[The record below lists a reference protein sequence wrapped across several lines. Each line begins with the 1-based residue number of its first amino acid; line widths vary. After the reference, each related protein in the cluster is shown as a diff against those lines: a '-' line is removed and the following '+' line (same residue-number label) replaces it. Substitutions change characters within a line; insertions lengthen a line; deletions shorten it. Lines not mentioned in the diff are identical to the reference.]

1 MSFRKHTAQQQAHIN
16 TFRFITGF
24 LCMVIVVLAYC
35 VWEARKDLWVHIPPD
50 LRSGSTRLW
59 WDIPPESVYAFG
71 LYIFQQVQRWP
82 KDGEV
87 DYKGN
92 LFRYAAYL
100 TPSCKVFLEKDFEF
114 RRNAG
119 ELRGR
124 ERTTSEIP
132 GRGIGESNG
141 RVIQHSIN
149 DWTVNL
155 DMDSTEY
162 YAGEKIKR
170 ALARYPLHVIRA
182 DVDPET
188 NPFGLQW
195 DCYSDTP
202 QRIELE
208 EPVAPTKRE
217 GGL

>member
-1 MSFRKHTAQQQAHIN
+1 MSSSTETCELA
-16 TFRFITGF
+16 F
-24 LCMVIVVLAYC
+24 L
-35 VWEARKDLWVHIPPD
+35 
-50 LRSGSTRLW
+50 
-59 WDIPPESVYAFG
+59 
-71 LYIFQQVQRWP
+71 
-82 KDGEV
+82 
-87 DYKGN
+87 
-92 LFRYAAYL
+92 
-100 TPSCKVFLEKDFEF
+100 
-114 RRNAG
+114 
-119 ELRGR
+119 
-124 ERTTSEIP
+124 
-132 GRGIGESNG
+132 GICRAS
-141 RVIQHSIN
+141 
-149 DWTVNL
+149 VNL

>member
-1 MSFRKHTAQQQAHIN
+1 
-16 TFRFITGF
+16 
-24 LCMVIVVLAYC
+24 
-35 VWEARKDLWVHIPPD
+35 
-50 LRSGSTRLW
+50 
-59 WDIPPESVYAFG
+59 
-71 LYIFQQVQRWP
+71 
-82 KDGEV
+82 
-87 DYKGN
+87 
-92 LFRYAAYL
+92 
-100 TPSCKVFLEKDFEF
+100 
-114 RRNAG
+114 
-119 ELRGR
+119 
-124 ERTTSEIP
+124 
-132 GRGIGESNG
+132 
-141 RVIQHSIN
+141 
-149 DWTVNL
+149 VNL

>member
-1 MSFRKHTAQQQAHIN
+1 
-16 TFRFITGF
+16 
-24 LCMVIVVLAYC
+24 
-35 VWEARKDLWVHIPPD
+35 
-50 LRSGSTRLW
+50 
-59 WDIPPESVYAFG
+59 
-71 LYIFQQVQRWP
+71 
-82 KDGEV
+82 
-87 DYKGN
+87 
-92 LFRYAAYL
+92 
-100 TPSCKVFLEKDFEF
+100 
-114 RRNAG
+114 
-119 ELRGR
+119 
-124 ERTTSEIP
+124 
-132 GRGIGESNG
+132 GIGESDG

-195 DCYSDTP
+195 ACYSDTP

-208 EPVAPTKRE
+208 EPAAPTKRE